1 MTKEEFEQVFKEELG
16 LVTKTLIAKRKEYTP
31 EASTMDCLKNFKNGS
46 SLMGSPE
53 LCLCSY
59 MLKHL
64 VSIFDMSKLPDNYE
78 EPVWIEKITDCI
90 NYLFLLRALISERMK
105 NKIDFTP
112 QEIIEAAKSSTKTN
126 TNTTS
131 TNKNSKTIVEY

>member
-1 MTKEEFEQVFKEELG
+1 MTKEEFEQVFKEELQ
-16 LVTKTLIAKRKEYTP
+16 LVTKVLIKKRNEYTP

-64 VSIFDMSKLPDNYE
+64 VSIFDMSKSPDNYE
-78 EPVWIEKITDCI
+78 LPIWTEKITDCI
-90 NYLFLLRALISERMK
+90 NYLFLLKALIVERNNNGTLKETKAQLILEDSEK
-105 NKIDFTP
+105 KI
-112 QEIIEAAKSSTKTN
+112 K
-126 TNTTS
+126 
-131 TNKNSKTIVEY
+131 

>member
-1 MTKEEFEQVFKEELG
+1 MTKEEFEQVFKEELQ
-16 LVTKTLIAKRKEYTP
+16 LVTKVLIKKRSEYTP

-46 SLMGSPE
+46 SLIGSPE

-78 EPVWIEKITDCI
+78 LPVWTEKITDCI
-90 NYLFLLRALISERMK
+90 NYLFLLKALVVERNNNGTIK
-105 NKIDFTP
+105 QPQKQQLILEDVEKKI
-112 QEIIEAAKSSTKTN
+112 K
-126 TNTTS
+126 
-131 TNKNSKTIVEY
+131 

>member
-1 MTKEEFEQVFKEELG
+1 MTKEEFEKVFKEELA
-16 LVTKTLIAKRKEYTP
+16 LVTKTLIVKRKEYTP

-78 EPVWIEKITDCI
+78 EDVWIEKITDSI

-105 NKIDFTP
+105 NKAGSGYYP
-112 QEIIEAAKSSTKTN
+112 EMEIKKSPTKTV
-126 TNTTS
+126 TVTTS
-131 TNKNSKTIVEY
+131 TN